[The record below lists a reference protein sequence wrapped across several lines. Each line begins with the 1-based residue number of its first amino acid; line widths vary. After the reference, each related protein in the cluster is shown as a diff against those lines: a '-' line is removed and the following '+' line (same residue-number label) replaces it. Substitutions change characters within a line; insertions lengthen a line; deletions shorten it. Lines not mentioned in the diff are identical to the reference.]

1 MSLSATSSPRRRA
14 TFDWRSERLLPYVLL
29 APAFVVTLVIV
40 FMPMVQAVWTSFYDL
55 ILFKPNASKFVG
67 FGNYVKLFNDP
78 VFWAALW
85 NTLLWI
91 GLTVP
96 LQMGLGLL
104 TALLLNREFP
114 WRGLARALIII
125 PWALPSVV
133 IALMWRW
140 IYDPNTGVLN
150 DILIY
155 LSVVQAAVPWL
166 ADPKVAI
173 YAIIATLT
181 WQGSVPL
188 LLCRAGGHFREPV
201 VQAASIDGGVILEV
215 LQSHAGH
222 MHHSWECTTAGLLRV
237 SGRANSMDVIFV
249 MTGGGPGYATYTLPL
264 YAFIKARQ
272 NLDFGYGTSIAV
284 TFTILLERSW
294 FSTSPV
300 PCARLKD
307 DAEKHASP
315 DRHNRFACSRDRP
328 VRHGTVRV
336 DDTDVTHA
344 DCHPLRHWRLPLA
357 HGLAD

>member
-1 MSLSATSSPRRRA
+1 MSLSATFSPRRRA

-181 WQGSVPL
+181 WQGFPFFAVMIL
-188 LLCRAGGHFREPV
+188 AGLQGIPKSQYE
-201 VQAASIDGGVILEV
+201 AASIDGASSWRQFLHITLPGIAPV
-215 LQSHAGH
+215 LA
-222 MHHSWECTTAGLLRV
+222 TAGLLRV
-237 SGRANSMDVIFV
+237 IWVANSMDVIFV
-249 MTGGGPGYATYTLPL
+249 MTGGGPGYATHTLPL

-284 TFTILLERSW
+284 TFTILLGAFVVLYLARTMREVER
-294 FSTSPV
+294 
-300 PCARLKD
+300 
-307 DAEKHASP
+307 
-315 DRHNRFACSRDRP
+315 
-328 VRHGTVRV
+328 
-336 DDTDVTHA
+336 
-344 DCHPLRHWRLPLA
+344 
-357 HGLAD
+357 

>member
-1 MSLSATSSPRRRA
+1 MSLSTTSTPMRRSRIQ
-14 TFDWRSERLLPYVLL
+14 WRSERILPYMLL
-29 APAFVVTLVIV
+29 APAVFVTIVIV
-40 FMPMVQAVWTSFYDL
+40 FMPMIQAVWTSFYDL
-55 ILFKPNASKFVG
+55 VLFRPNASKFVG
-67 FGNYVKLFNDP
+67 LENYVKLFNDP

-85 NTLLWI
+85 NTIIWI

-155 LSVVQAAVPWL
+155 LSIVKAAVPWL
-166 ADPKVAI
+166 ADPNVAI

-181 WQGSVPL
+181 WQGFPFFAVMIL
-188 LLCRAGGHFREPV
+188 AGLQGIPKSQYE
-201 VQAASIDGGVILEV
+201 AASIDGASPWRQFLHITLPGIAPV
-215 LQSHAGH
+215 LA
-222 MHHSWECTTAGLLRV
+222 TAGLLRV
-237 SGRANSMDVIFV
+237 IWVANSMDVIFV

-284 TFTILLERSW
+284 TFTIFLGAFVAVYL
-294 FSTSPV
+294 
-300 PCARLKD
+300 ARTMREVQK
-307 DAEKHASP
+307 
-315 DRHNRFACSRDRP
+315 
-328 VRHGTVRV
+328 
-336 DDTDVTHA
+336 
-344 DCHPLRHWRLPLA
+344 
-357 HGLAD
+357 